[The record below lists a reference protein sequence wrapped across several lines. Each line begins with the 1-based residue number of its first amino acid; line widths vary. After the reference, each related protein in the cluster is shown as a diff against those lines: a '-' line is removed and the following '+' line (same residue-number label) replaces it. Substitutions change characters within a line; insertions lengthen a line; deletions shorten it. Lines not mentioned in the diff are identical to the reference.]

1 MAVHEFSTVC
11 SLISGGVVFVD
22 PLSSNLHTEGNF
34 QTGFL
39 DVLVSRYSVVQC
51 TPPQSGLAG
60 RYRPDVNPGVH
71 FENIDRQT
79 HGATFVPVWPDW
91 LEFDGLYFQTAP
103 S

>member
-1 MAVHEFSTVC
+1 MAHS
-11 SLISGGVVFVD
+11 
-22 PLSSNLHTEGNF
+22 
-34 QTGFL
+34 
-39 DVLVSRYSVVQC
+39 
-51 TPPQSGLAG
+51 QSGLAG